1 MHRFV
6 RRILTSCSFLTEI
19 LNLQVEVLKITAP
32 PDALN
37 ALTIGPIFQP
47 FTQLEE
53 LHITRSNVPAVGKHS
68 FWGVPSLKIL
78 NLSQNNISHIAEHN
92 FRGLVH
98 LVELYLD
105 DNRIESMP
113 SETFRYL
120 PELRRLSLAR
130 NRIHELVPRLFLMLG
145 KLHSLTLSGN
155 PLSELNPEVFKDVQ
169 ALRTFQC
176 RACQLTNVNTLI
188 YRLLSDLMFL
198 DLGENEFKYIAADE
212 FHELRK
218 LQVLLIDGNQLP
230 VILDRTFGSSDART
244 GKVVLGDLQVLNL
257 ARNRLAKVTNSAF
270 VNMSTLKDLDLS
282 YNKLD
287 KLETATF
294 HPLGESLQTLN
305 LSGNPVAMGDLK
317 HILQMVSRVR
327 NLALADMGL
336 SELPLGLFAYHDS
349 LRFLN
354 LSGNSFS
361 QMIPQ
366 ILSPIP
372 KLHTLDLSRN
382 RFRGID
388 EKLLMR
394 LEKVPNLVI
403 KDNPWACDLCHIP
416 PLLNR
421 LNKTTMIEAM
431 WELTCK
437 SPYGLAARTLRSLQ
451 RVELRWCANGHHQ
464 SEDENTS
471 AVGVPRSLLPT
482 EAQLGLIAGLVAA
495 ILFIFVG
502 VVVGVCV
509 ICSRHHANHYYTR
522 EEERNQETE
531 AIFDSQNANI
541 ENGKSFK
548 FPLDLTKAKKVSI
561 ATIDEIT
568 KDPELHVLTN
578 GT

>member
-1 MHRFV
+1 MGHA
-6 RRILTSCSFLTEI
+6 IIPSFALF
-19 LNLQVEVLKITAP
+19 QVEVLSITAP
-32 PDALN
+32 LDSLN

-47 FTQLEE
+47 FTHLEE
-53 LHITRSNVPAVGKHS
+53 LHITRSNVPAIGKYS
-68 FWGVPSLKIL
+68 FWGVPSLQVL
-78 NLSQNNISHIAEHN
+78 NLAQNNISHIAEHN

-98 LVELYLD
+98 LVELCLD

-130 NRIHELVPRLFLMLG
+130 NRIHELVPRLFIMLG
-145 KLHSLTLSGN
+145 KLHSLILSGN
-155 PLSELNPEVFKDVQ
+155 PLTELNPEVFKDIQ
-169 ALRTFQC
+169 ALRTFRC

-188 YRLLSDLMFL
+188 YRLLTDLMFL
-198 DLGENEFKYIAADE
+198 DLGDNEFKYISADE

-230 VILDRTFGSSDART
+230 VILDKTFGSGERGGS
-244 GKVVLGDLQVLNL
+244 KVVLGDLQVLNL
-257 ARNRLAKVTNSAF
+257 ARNRLAKVTNLAF
-270 VNMSTLKDLDLS
+270 ANMSTLKDLDLS

-294 HPLGESLQTLN
+294 HPLGESLRTLN
-305 LSGNPVAMGDLK
+305 LSGNPVAMADLK
-317 HILQMVSRVR
+317 HILQMVAKVKT
-327 NLALADMGL
+327 LALADMGI
-336 SELPLGLFAYHDS
+336 SELPLGLFAYHEH

-361 QMIPQ
+361 LLIPQ

-372 KLHTLDLSRN
+372 RLHTLDLSRN

-388 EKLLMR
+388 EKLLVR
-394 LEKVPNLVI
+394 LEKISNLII

-416 PLLNR
+416 PLLMR
-421 LNKTTMIEAM
+421 LNKSSMMEAL

-437 SPYGLAARTLRSLQ
+437 SPYALAGRTLHSLQ
-451 RVELRWCANGHHQ
+451 RMELEWCASGLQ
-464 SEDENTS
+464 APSDENTG

-502 VVVGVCV
+502 IMVGVCIV
-509 ICSRHHANHYYTR
+509 CSRHHANHYYTR

-531 AIFDSQNANI
+531 AIVDDPNS
-541 ENGKSFK
+541 NGNGTFK
-548 FPLDLTKAKKVSI
+548 FPLDLSKAKKVSI